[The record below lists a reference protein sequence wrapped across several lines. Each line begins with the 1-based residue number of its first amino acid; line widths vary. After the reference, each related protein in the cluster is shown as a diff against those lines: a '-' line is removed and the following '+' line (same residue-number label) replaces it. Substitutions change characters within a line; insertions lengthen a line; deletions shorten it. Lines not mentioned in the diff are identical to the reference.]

1 MLLPWC
7 EPDCFEKRGQDSASW
22 RARALRTNSEGVD
35 RGRGWRS
42 ERDSQA
48 LVAEVGVDRRAV
60 AFMGYWRVE
69 KAKGQ
74 HGNLIILS
82 SVQ

>member
-1 MLLPWC
+1 MTGNP
-7 EPDCFEKRGQDSASW
+7 DSASW

-48 LVAEVGVDRRAV
+48 LVAEVGVERRAV
-60 AFMGYWRVE
+60 ALMATGESKKRRVSTE
-69 KAKGQ
+69 
-74 HGNLIILS
+74 I
-82 SVQ
+82 